1 MNRKLT
7 LDITIIVSCL
17 AGMLL
22 SYAYLEEPVKRMTS
36 LAREQIEVIAEDATG
51 REEILFAGILK
62 SVEYKEEGQYA
73 TLHIRAC
80 SYTWKMDIGRRSR
93 SFQDRMMTYRDVAE
107 SVVREYGASM
117 SWEVPDRQLTHPLV
131 QYQETD
137 YCFLRRILSHL
148 GTDVISIDR
157 QEGIKFRAGLA
168 DGMAERR
175 IDLDSVHYSVLP
187 FRNRIACENRP
198 APYIM
203 GDCQY
208 GYEVRGLDRAEIG
221 NRFSMPGNLRN
232 WLIWKHT
239 SQTIWHI

>member
-7 LDITIIVSCL
+7 LDITIIVFCL

-22 SYAYLEEPVKRMTS
+22 SYAYLEDPVKRMTS

-51 REEILFAGILK
+51 R
-62 SVEYKEEGQYA
+62 
-73 TLHIRAC
+73 
-80 SYTWKMDIGRRSR
+80 
-93 SFQDRMMTYRDVAE
+93 AE

-208 GYEVRGLDRAEIG
+208 DYEVRGLDRAEIG
-221 NRFSMPGNLRN
+221 NRFSVPGNLRN